1 MPTCGVDAFAVTVWR
16 HHAAARGLLPLRHAL
31 TSPATVPQA
40 AWRGALTDSRGI
52 PMRKRLSPQDQ
63 AFVRSCFW
71 EGVRAGLVVGLFEG
85 LLVWLVRLLARSI
98 G

>member
-16 HHAAARGLLPLRHAL
+16 HHAAA
-31 TSPATVPQA
+31 
-40 AWRGALTDSRGI
+40 LTDSREI

>member
-1 MPTCGVDAFAVTVWR
+1 
-16 HHAAARGLLPLRHAL
+16 
-31 TSPATVPQA
+31 
-40 AWRGALTDSRGI
+40 
-52 PMRKRLSPQDQ
+52 MRKRLSPRDQ

>member
-1 MPTCGVDAFAVTVWR
+1 
-16 HHAAARGLLPLRHAL
+16 
-31 TSPATVPQA
+31 
-40 AWRGALTDSRGI
+40 
-52 PMRKRLSPQDQ
+52 MRKRLSPQDK

-85 LLVWLVRLLARSI
+85 LLVWIVRLLARSI

>member
-16 HHAAARGLLPLRHAL
+16 LHAAARGLLPRACVGF
-31 TSPATVPQA
+31 PATVPQA

-85 LLVWLVRLLARSI
+85 LLVWLVRPLARSI